1 MMADR
6 AAGAGAA
13 PVRLALIGLGWAVRE
28 LWAPRILDH
37 PAFTVVAVY
46 DPDPAAATWAADRFP
61 AARLLSEPGDL
72 RRDDVDLA
80 VVATPNHLHA
90 RTAISLLERGISTFV
105 EKPVC
110 VSSEEAAAL
119 AAAELAGGA
128 RVLSGTAAW
137 YRADVMALR
146 GLLPDLGPLR
156 SVELSWI
163 RASGIPAPGGWFTE
177 RRRAGGGALVDLG
190 WHLITLGMRML
201 SWPRVTQVTGAVSA
215 DFLARAG
222 AEATWRGDS
231 PDGPVRELAPKD
243 VEDTARGVLAL
254 DGGPLFTVRAAWA
267 SHSERDVTRL
277 VLEGADARAELTC
290 TFGLSP
296 NGVGRST
303 LVVHRDG
310 RAEEVELERE
320 DRGTEYRRQLDL
332 LPTLL
337 ADPAQQGVA
346 TDEVIRTIDIIER
359 LYRSAGAP
367 PL

>member
-1 MMADR
+1 MEI
-6 AAGAGAA
+6 
-13 PVRLALIGLGWAVRE
+13 RLALIGLGWAVRE
-28 LWAPRILDH
+28 LWAPRILEH
-37 PAFTVVAVY
+37 PGFTVVAVH
-46 DPDPAAATWAADRFP
+46 DPDPAAAAWATDRFP
-61 AARLLSEPGDL
+61 AARLLRDPGEL
-72 RRDDVDLA
+72 GSGDVDLA

-90 RTAISLLERGISTFV
+90 STAVSLLERGIPTFV

-110 VSSEEAAAL
+110 VSPAEAAAL
-119 AAAELAGGA
+119 AAAERTGGA
-128 RVLSGTAAW
+128 RMLSGTAAW

-163 RASGIPAPGGWFTE
+163 RAAGVPAPGGWFTE

-215 DFLARAG
+215 DFLAKAG

-231 PDGPVRELAPKD
+231 PDGPSHEMAPKD
-243 VEDTARGVLAL
+243 VEDTVRGVLAL
-254 DGGPLFTVRAAWA
+254 DGGPLFSVCAAWA
-267 SHSERDVTRL
+267 SHSARDVTRI

-296 NGVGRST
+296 NGVDGS
-303 LVVHRDG
+303 LVLHRDG
-310 RAEEVELERE
+310 QAEVIEPARE
-320 DRGTEYRRQLDL
+320 ARGTEYRRQLDHLPAL
-332 LPTLL
+332 LT
-337 ADPAQQGVA
+337 DPGQRGVA
-346 TDEVIRTIDIIER
+346 TAEVIRTIDIIER

-367 PL
+367 GPGA